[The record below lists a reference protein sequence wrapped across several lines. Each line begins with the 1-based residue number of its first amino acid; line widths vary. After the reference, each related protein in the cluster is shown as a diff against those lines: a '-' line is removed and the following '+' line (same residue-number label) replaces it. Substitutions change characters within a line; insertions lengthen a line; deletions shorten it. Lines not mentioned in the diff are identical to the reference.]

1 MVPVLIALGLVTV
14 VALLAWVC
22 GWDELRPAIMGER
35 LVEEFAGGAMREVDE
50 CLRVFAPVVA
60 ACSGDDRRELNRRF
74 GAAVHD
80 FYWGAITV
88 DELWAVTDALVVDG
102 EHKRVWF

>member
-1 MVPVLIALGLVTV
+1 MIALGVVAV

-22 GWDELRPAIMGER
+22 GWDELRPAVMGER

-60 ACSGDDRRELNRRF
+60 ACSEDDRRELNRRF

-80 FYWGAITV
+80 FYWDRISL
-88 DELWAVTDALVVDG
+88 DELWAVTGDLVAAG
-102 EHKRVWF
+102 ERARVWF